1 MWGNAW
7 RCLVQWQISI
17 PVVDLLS
24 LSSGKGAFGI
34 CFSSVL
40 EHQQEV
46 RKGGRLRLL
55 FARFL
60 ATVIRNL

>member
-1 MWGNAW
+1 MWRIAW
-7 RCLVQWQISI
+7 WRLVLWQISV

-24 LSSGKGAFGI
+24 LSSGERAFGI
-34 CFSSVL
+34 CFSSAL
-40 EHQQEV
+40 EYQQEV

-55 FARFL
+55 FSRSV